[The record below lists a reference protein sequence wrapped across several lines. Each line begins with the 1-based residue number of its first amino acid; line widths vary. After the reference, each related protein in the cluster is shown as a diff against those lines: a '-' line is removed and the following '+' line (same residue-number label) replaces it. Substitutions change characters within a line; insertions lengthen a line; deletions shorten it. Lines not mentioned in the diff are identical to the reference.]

1 MCDLVSRF
9 HLFPLFSLDLTL
21 TLSSRLWK
29 TTLFCKI
36 IKNIKLLADEG
47 REEPPAHFT
56 LGV

>member
-9 HLFPLFSLDLTL
+9 HLFPLFSLDPTL
-21 TLSSRLWK
+21 TLSNRLWK

-36 IKNIKLLADEG
+36 IQNIKLLADEG
-47 REEPPAHFT
+47 SAEPPAHFT